1 MLFSRHSRF
10 QTSMPIEDIKQRL
23 VGKHVK
29 VHNLDFEIYE
39 KEHMIKIIPHAEQE
53 TGIRTLP
60 ITHIEFNGKG
70 QKTEVRISSK
80 MRKIDKGG
88 PMILLTFC
96 LFMMIA
102 ALVMLLSIQEDG
114 FEVYAF
120 PMLGVSLLVFIIF
133 WVRLE
138 SGYFDYIRKIREY
151 VKKQTMGAP
160 AGTPAG
166 TPAV

>member
-10 QTSMPIEDIKQRL
+10 QTSMPVEDIKQRL

-102 ALVMLLSIQEDG
+102 ALIMLLSIKEEG

-133 WVRLE
+133 WIRLE
-138 SGYFDYIRKIREY
+138 SGYFDYIRKIREF
-151 VKKQTMGAP
+151 VKKQSSLS
-160 AGTPAG
+160 TPEKQ
-166 TPAV
+166 VV

>member
-1 MLFSRHSRF
+1 
-10 QTSMPIEDIKQRL
+10 MPVEDIKQRL

-102 ALVMLLSIQEDG
+102 ALIMLLSIKEEG

-133 WVRLE
+133 WIRLE
-138 SGYFDYIRKIREY
+138 SGYFDYIRKIREF
-151 VKKQTMGAP
+151 VKKQSSLS
-160 AGTPAG
+160 TPEKQ
-166 TPAV
+166 VV

>member
-10 QTSMPIEDIKQRL
+10 QTSMPVEDIKQRL
-23 VGKHVK
+23 IGKHVR

-53 TGIRTLP
+53 MGIRTLP

-70 QKTEVRISSK
+70 AKTEVRISSK

-102 ALVMLLSIQEDG
+102 ALIMLLSIKEEG
-114 FEVYAF
+114 FEIYAF

-133 WVRLE
+133 WIRLE
-138 SGYFDYIRKIREY
+138 SGYFDYIRKIREF
-151 VKKQTMGAP
+151 VKRQSSLSTPEKQ
-160 AGTPAG
+160 
-166 TPAV
+166 VV

>member
-1 MLFSRHSRF
+1 MLFSRHFRYS
-10 QTSMPIEDIKQRL
+10 TSLPADEIKKRL

-29 VHNLDFEIYE
+29 VHQLDFEIYE

-53 TGIRTLP
+53 TNIKTLP
-60 ITHIEFNGKG
+60 ITHVEFNGKG
-70 QKTEVRISSK
+70 DRTQVLISSK

-88 PMILLTFC
+88 PLILLTFC
-96 LFMMIA
+96 FFMLAA
-102 ALVMLLSIQEDG
+102 ALIMLISLRDEG

-138 SGYFDYIRKIREY
+138 SGYFDYIRKIRDY
-151 VKKQTMGAP
+151 VKQASLS
-160 AGTPAG
+160 
-166 TPAV
+166 